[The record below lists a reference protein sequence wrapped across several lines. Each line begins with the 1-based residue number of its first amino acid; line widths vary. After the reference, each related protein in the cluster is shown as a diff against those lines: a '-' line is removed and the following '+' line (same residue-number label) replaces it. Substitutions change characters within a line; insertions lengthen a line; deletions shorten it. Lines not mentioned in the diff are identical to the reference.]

1 MVGIKLAD
9 GGFYPVLDERGKT
22 AKRLVLTTVRDEQT
36 NVQIDLYRGEKGKP
50 LDSGGYIAS
59 LVLESIPPSGK
70 GEADIELLLS
80 IDEKGYL
87 AALAKEIASGEYQ
100 SLRLNIQDQGFG
112 DLTVPDFS
120 FEEKEDG
127 MISIVPDFG
136 EERAN
141 DFASDDFPHERK
153 TAEYGKNRDVLPNFP
168 ALAAFVL
175 FGFVIVFALVYLF
188 FSLTRQPPVPFLE
201 AAFPCI
207 PFLRARPQRE
217 KK

>member
-36 NVQIDLYRGEKGKP
+36 NVQIDLYRGEAGKP
-50 LDSGGYIAS
+50 IDSGGYIAS
-59 LVLESIPPSGK
+59 LVLESIPPSRK

-87 AALAKEIASGEYQ
+87 AALAKEVASGEYQ

-120 FEEKEDG
+120 FKEKEAG
-127 MISIVPDFG
+127 MISIAPDFG
-136 EERAN
+136 EERT
-141 DFASDDFPHERK
+141 DDIE
-153 TAEYGKNRDVLPNFP
+153 TAGPSYAREMSEYVKSKDVEPNFP

-175 FGFVIVFALVYLF
+175 FGFIIVCALVYLF

-201 AAFPCI
+201 AAIPCI
-207 PFLRARPQRE
+207 PILCARPQRE